1 LCIRARAL
9 AYAAAR
15 QRMTPAVGATAH
27 VRLPP
32 GAGRLAA
39 GYELPRTLRE
49 PLPDDAEAS
58 QPVIRGMPRRTQA
71 RAPEPGAF
79 TRPQAH
85 LTPATRVGPLRL
97 AHRLGV
103 YLGAILYFVLGT
115 SIDRLRR
122 RDSQARR
129 AVRLRQTFE
138 RVGGTFVKIG
148 QQMASRLDLL
158 PLAYCEELADMLDH
172 YPAIPTEQAIA
183 VVERTTGKR
192 LDEMFSTF
200 DPEPIG
206 SASIACVYQAV
217 LRETGETV
225 AVKVRRPGIREL
237 FETDFRVLDVLG
249 GTAEAL
255 TLVRP
260 GLSLGIREEFRNA
273 LTSELDFRKEARVQE
288 IFERRARKAK
298 LHFFS
303 APKIHPEYCND
314 EVIVQDFSSGM
325 WMYEVLAGIEQ
336 NDPVALAR
344 MAELNINPRQ
354 LARRLLFMSNWS
366 IFEGLAFHAD
376 PHPANIVVRANS
388 QLVFIDFGASGYFDQ
403 PRRDVYIRM
412 YQAYKTENIWE
423 MARMGLAI
431 NEPLPPMDINQVTRE
446 LEKSFYNSAL
456 AIKSKSAPWYERT
469 SANSWIN
476 ALRLVA
482 KYHIS
487 TPPDLL
493 MYARSTLLYDTLAA
507 RLDPSINFFKVGMRY
522 FKWAKRRK
530 QKRGRQAM
538 RRMAR
543 RGLLKSID
551 FEQIEQTATT
561 FNSLLFRL
569 QRLFSAP
576 YDFTVLPFV
585 IEKWIFVAMMVIRV
599 FTQGLAVTALAAG
612 IAIASDLLQGR
623 QIAITETLRQ
633 VIQNPVYLIVL
644 AALAILHIRLI
655 GFRLEQKT
663 QTP

>member
-1 LCIRARAL
+1 MAA
-9 AYAAAR
+9 AAAR
-15 QRMTPAVGATAH
+15 QRMKPADDSTTY

-32 GAGRLAA
+32 GADRLAA
-39 GYELPRTLRE
+39 AYAQPRDGHE
-49 PLPDDAEAS
+49 PQPVDLDS
-58 QPVIRGMPRRTQA
+58 VQPVIRGMPRRVQA
-71 RAPEPGAF
+71 RTAVPGTITPA
-79 TRPQAH
+79 QAH
-85 LTPATRVGPLRL
+85 LTAAPRIGPLKL

-103 YLGAILYFVLGT
+103 YVGAILYFIVGILV
-115 SIDRLRR
+115 DKLRR
-122 RDSQARR
+122 RDSQMRR
-129 AVRLRQTFE
+129 AVRLRRTFE

-158 PLAYCEELADMLDH
+158 PLRYCEELANMLDH

-183 VVERTTGKR
+183 ILERTTGKR
-192 LDEMFSTF
+192 LDDIFSTF

-237 FETDFRVLDVLG
+237 FEADFRVLDVLG

-273 LTSELDFRKEARVQE
+273 LTSELDFRKEARIQE

-303 APKIHPEYCND
+303 APRIHPQYCND

-325 WMYEVLAGIEQ
+325 WMYEVLAGVEQ

-344 MAELNINPRQ
+344 MAELNIDPAN

-366 IFEGLAFHAD
+366 VFEGLAFHAD

-388 QLVFIDFGASGYFDQ
+388 QLVFIDFGATGYFDQ
-403 PRRDVYIRM
+403 PRRDVYVRM
-412 YQAYKTENIWE
+412 YQAYQTENIWE

-431 NEPLPPMDINQVTRE
+431 NEPLPPMDINAVTRE
-446 LEKSFYNSAL
+446 LEKSFYNSML

-469 SANSWIN
+469 SANGWIN
-476 ALRLVA
+476 AVRLVS
-482 KYHIS
+482 KHHIN

-507 RLDPSINFFKVGMRY
+507 RLDPSINFYKVGMRY
-522 FKWAKRRK
+522 FKWAKRRS
-530 QKRGRQAM
+530 QKRGRKAM
-538 RRMAR
+538 RRIAR
-543 RGLLKSID
+543 RGLLKSVD
-551 FEQIEQTATT
+551 FGQIEQTANT
-561 FNSLLFRL
+561 FNGLLFRL

-585 IEKWIFVAMMVIRV
+585 IEKWIFVAMMVIRFV
-599 FTQGLAVTALAAG
+599 TQSLVVTGLAVG
-612 IAIASDLLQGR
+612 IGLIAELLQR
-623 QIAITETLRQ
+623 RPIAAAETVRQ
-633 VIQNPVYLIVL
+633 VIEHPVYWIVIAVL
-644 AALAILHIRLI
+644 AIVHIRLI
-655 GFRLEQKT
+655 LFRLEQKT